1 MSQSVIIC
9 ISAYE
14 KILTDVTPGG
24 TSTKTIV
31 HVNDASTPMEF
42 RPLRTLIYILKFGFI
57 GVYTISLI
65 FALKHRLWIHIRIDA
80 VLMSIHNIFR
90 F

>member
-1 MSQSVIIC
+1 MSQSVVIC
-9 ISAYE
+9 ISAHE

-31 HVNDASTPMEF
+31 PVHDASTPMEF
-42 RPLRTLIYILKFGFI
+42 RPLRTKIYILKFGFI
-57 GVYTISLI
+57 GVYNISLI

-80 VLMSIHNIFR
+80 VLRSIHKIYMF
-90 F
+90 